1 MEEASLLLA
10 CLFFLKWSKRPFLPL
25 PLVHFVVSETQT
37 AACKAQTANGREG
50 EKELLAKHKKKSDE
64 EKQERGKVG
73 KRKLT

>member
-25 PLVHFVVSETQT
+25 PFVHFVVSETQT

-50 EKELLAKHKKKSDE
+50 REGVVSQVQE
-64 EKQERGKVG
+64 EER
-73 KRKLT
+73 